1 MPIWST
7 QPLIEII
14 LVSVFLTDYFYLT
27 TYVNVDHCIEMLRIN
42 LMCIADITPI
52 TSNWVSWGN
61 NPYPDFST
69 LHTCRNFD
77 KIIDYVSSHAEG

>member
-1 MPIWST
+1 
-7 QPLIEII
+7 
-14 LVSVFLTDYFYLT
+14 
-27 TYVNVDHCIEMLRIN
+27 MLRIN